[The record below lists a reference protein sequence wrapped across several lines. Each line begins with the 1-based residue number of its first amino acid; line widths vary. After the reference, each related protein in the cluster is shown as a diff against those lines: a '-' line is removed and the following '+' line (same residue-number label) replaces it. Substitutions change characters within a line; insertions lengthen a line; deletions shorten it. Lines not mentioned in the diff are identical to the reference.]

1 MLSVKR
7 SSIALAALAAVLSH
21 NANAAPQPGQWSGDI
36 QQGPSRIPVRLTI
49 QDGQRASLLAGAPAN
64 CDVPFAYVGEQ
75 SGTSVYA
82 MGTNQNGGAFCDMQ
96 INGQARLTPTGD
108 GRILLEMVAG
118 QRNARFQGI
127 LTPAR

>member
-36 QQGPSRIPVRLTI
+36 QQGTSRIPVRLTV
-49 QDGQRASLLAGAPAN
+49 QDGQRASLQAAAPAN
-64 CDVPFAYVGEQ
+64 CDVPFAFVGEQ
-75 SGTSVYA
+75 NGTTVYT
-82 MGTNQNGGAFCDMQ
+82 MRQNQYGGAFCDMQ

-127 LTPAR
+127 LTLAR